1 MPIILTVGPIAQ
13 RLELPAHNRL
23 VGGSNPSGPT
33 NSGAVVGG
41 AMGGAVFAQP
51 GGRLLPDAWDDLW
64 GHGVT
69 TIQIGPTGVT
79 A

>member
-1 MPIILTVGPIAQ
+1 
-13 RLELPAHNRL
+13 
-23 VGGSNPSGPT
+23 
-33 NSGAVVGG
+33 
-41 AMGGAVFAQP
+41 MGGAVFAQP